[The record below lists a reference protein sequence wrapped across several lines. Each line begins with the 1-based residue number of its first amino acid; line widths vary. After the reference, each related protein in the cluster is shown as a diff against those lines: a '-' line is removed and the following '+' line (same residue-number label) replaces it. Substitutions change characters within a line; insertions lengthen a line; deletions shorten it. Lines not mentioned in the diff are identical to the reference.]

1 MRALLWNVV
10 LIVAVTAASIAIGL
24 AVTPMQSV
32 PAAGQTV
39 EVGATAPSLSVA
51 GPGELD
57 LFGQQIETTT
67 TFAGPVRPRVRL
79 TQITLNQQLTDFTHH
94 ASGASAAQSLET
106 ALVDGWRQYFVWE
119 LAIVGASAV
128 VLLGAISGWLR
139 RGRGHTA
146 AFVVVGL
153 VVVEAVNLGAIMVTA
168 YTAPQKLSQVHSL
181 QDLVGTARAPDLT
194 PRPAPPTGTR
204 VAVIGDS
211 TAAGYG
217 LQPVRNPTP
226 VGRVCRRSR
235 DSYAM
240 VLAKA
245 NGWDVTNLA
254 CSGAT
259 IAEGILAPQTAG
271 TRTLPAQMQEPAVAK
286 ASTVILSVGANDVS
300 WSGLLQAC
308 AISSDCDNLVAEAY
322 FQQRLAGFS
331 ADYLRL
337 LSDLQALPT
346 HPRVLINLYYNP
358 FSTDS
363 SCLHP
368 IGMTDA
374 KQRSMERLLGALN
387 SILSE
392 GAKAADF
399 TAVQPDFTDHGVC
412 SAEPY
417 VQGLKNRAPFHP
429 TAAGELAIALA
440 DEQALIGP

>member
-1 MRALLWNVV
+1 VRTLLWNVV
-10 LIVAVTAASIAIGL
+10 LIVLVAAASIAIGL

-39 EVGATAPSLSVA
+39 QVGATAPSFSLA

-57 LFGQQIETTT
+57 LFGQQIPTTT

-79 TQITLNQQLTDFTHH
+79 TQITLNQQLTDFTHS
-94 ASGASAAQSLET
+94 ASGTSAAQSLET
-106 ALVDGWRQYFVWE
+106 ALVDGWRWYFVWQ
-119 LAIVGASAV
+119 LVIVGGSAV
-128 VLLGAISGWLR
+128 VLLGAVSGWLR
-139 RGRGHTA
+139 RGRGHTV

-153 VVVEAVNLGAIMVTA
+153 VAVEAVNLGAIMVTA
-168 YTAPQKLSQVHSL
+168 YTAPQKLSRVHSL
-181 QDLVGTARAPDLT
+181 QELVGTSRAPDLT

-204 VAVIGDS
+204 VVVIGDS
-211 TAAGYG
+211 TAAGFG
-217 LQPVRNPTP
+217 LQPVPHPTR
-226 VGRVCRRSR
+226 VGRICRRSQ
-235 DSYAM
+235 DAYAM
-240 VLAKA
+240 DLAKA

-259 IAEGILAPQTAG
+259 IADGILAPQTAG

-286 ASTVILSVGANDVS
+286 ASTVIVSVGANDVS

-308 AISSDCDNLVAEAY
+308 AISSDCDNKVEEAY

-346 HPRVLINLYYNP
+346 HPRVLINLYYDP
-358 FSTDS
+358 FSSDS
-363 SCLHP
+363 SCLHS

-374 KQRSMERLLGALN
+374 KQQSMQRLLAALN
-387 SILSE
+387 NILSA
-392 GAKAADF
+392 GARAANF
-399 TAVQPDFTDHGVC
+399 TAVHPDFAGHGVC
-412 SAEPY
+412 GTEAY
-417 VQGLKNRAPFHP
+417 VQGLKDRAPFHP

-440 DEQALIGP
+440 DEEALIGP